1 MAKTPLISIII
12 PVYNSRYMEPCIQS
26 CLAQTLGSD
35 KLEIIVVNDASTD
48 DSATRLD
55 QMNQT
60 WPLTIL
66 HQPANAGPAAA
77 RNAGLEIARGE
88 YVAFLDSDDMMKPDK
103 LAKQLDYCSL
113 NPGIGAVISGI
124 EEIDEQDKFIRELN
138 RDFPISHGAQVE
150 TIFLDNLHT
159 ITSTLLFKRSLL
171 SSTKFMD
178 PGLQNLED
186 MEFALKLLRHT
197 NMAYYPESLTI
208 RRVLSSGLSHS
219 VSETIFMNSR
229 RAFFSSAIRLFPE
242 LSELEQV
249 YWSLNYARLGR
260 VLQRQALGQ
269 RARFFYHQSLKNQP
283 NMIALLG
290 FGLSFLPTGLQKS
303 LAAKNWRTG

>member
-12 PVYNSRYMEPCIQS
+12 PVYNSRYLKPCIQS
-26 CLAQTLGSD
+26 CLDQTLGSD

-48 DSATRLD
+48 DSAARLD
-55 QMNQT
+55 EMSQT
-60 WPLTIL
+60 QPLRIL

-103 LAKQLDYCSL
+103 LVKQLDYCSH
-113 NPGIGAVISGI
+113 NPGIEAVISGI
-124 EEIDEQDKFIRELN
+124 EEIDEQAKFMRELI
-138 RDFPISHGAQVE
+138 RDFPISPEAQIE

-229 RAFFSSAIRLFPE
+229 RDYYSSAIKMFPE
-242 LSELEQV
+242 LSDLEKG

-260 VLQRQALGQ
+260 ILQRQELGQ
-269 RARFFYHQSLKNQP
+269 RARYFYLQSLKNRIS
-283 NMIALLG
+283 MIALLG
-290 FGLSFLPTGLQKS
+290 IGLSFFPAGMQKS